1 MPFWSGRKKKDK
13 NDITKHEQMKALGI
27 LVATSGELEE
37 RMIDREAFIGQL
49 SAFENDE
56 FFADTDKAKTSP
68 LKPDKQIEQMA
79 SSLNKIDHT
88 LKKVAIP
95 FGRGGT
101 EDWYGQ
107 AMLGWE
113 KLLAIARNYCS
124 VSLSMVKRPE
134 EEHVDRL
141 DLVRKLRGFLV
152 VEVLR
157 YAQWIED
164 VSYYADDVSKRT
176 VITIQQPVMPG
187 LGGGGPMP
195 RPGSVGFPPGPP
207 G

>member
-1 MPFWSGRKKKDK
+1 MPLWSGRKKK
-13 NDITKHEQMKALGI
+13 NESDITKHEQMKALGI
-27 LVATSGELEE
+27 MIATSGELEE
-37 RMIDREAFIGQL
+37 RMLERDAFKDEL

-56 FFADTDKAKTSP
+56 FFGPNDKTKSMP
-68 LKPDKQIEQMA
+68 LKPDEQIELMA
-79 SSLNKIDHT
+79 TSLNRIDHL

-113 KLLAIARNYCS
+113 KLLAFARNYCG

-141 DLVRKLRGFLV
+141 DLVRKLRGFLI

-164 VSYYADDVSKRT
+164 VSYYADDISKRT
-176 VITIQQPVMPG
+176 VITIQQPIIPG
-187 LGGGGPMP
+187 AGGGGPMP
-195 RPGSVGFPPGPP
+195 RPSNMGFPPGP